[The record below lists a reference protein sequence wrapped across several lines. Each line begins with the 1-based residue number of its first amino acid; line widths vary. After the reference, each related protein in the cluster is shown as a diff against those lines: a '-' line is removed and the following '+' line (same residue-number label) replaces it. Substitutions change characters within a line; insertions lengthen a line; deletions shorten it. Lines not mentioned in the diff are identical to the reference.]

1 MGSFF
6 ASFVDWL
13 IGSLGRFVVNLIED
27 NMLIFM
33 VVVMIYA
40 TTILYAKWTL
50 AYYLPK
56 KMSQLAEMKTWE
68 LDELYAAWQTEK
80 KALPWYILVPSRNE
94 FWVKSARNAPESTK
108 LLHFSQQKL
117 KLSDKEKLQK
127 IIEIQS

>member
-13 IGSLGRFVVNLIED
+13 IGSPGRFVVNLIED

-33 VVVMIYA
+33 FVVMIYA

-56 KMSQLAEMKTWE
+56 KMNQLAEMKTWE
-68 LDELYAAWQTEK
+68 LDDYMQRGKQRKKLYRGT
-80 KALPWYILVPSRNE
+80 
-94 FWVKSARNAPESTK
+94 
-108 LLHFSQQKL
+108 FSCQA
-117 KLSDKEKLQK
+117 EMNFG
-127 IIEIQS
+127 

>member
-13 IGSLGRFVVNLIED
+13 IGSPGRFVVNLIED

-33 VVVMIYA
+33 FVVMIYA

-56 KMSQLAEMKTWE
+56 KNES
-68 LDELYAAWQTEK
+68 
-80 KALPWYILVPSRNE
+80 VSRNE
-94 FWVKSARNAPESTK
+94 NVGAGRIICSVANREKSSTVVHSRAK
-108 LLHFSQQKL
+108 PK
-117 KLSDKEKLQK
+117 
-127 IIEIQS
+127 